1 MNRRQYEAAKGVNR
15 VQLLTYFA
23 IGKMCIFKHQK
34 LVWGTEALKAV
45 SKRLRKAFPGLR
57 GNGETQLRGMRLL
70 HKGWSFLG
78 SNSSVAT
85 DELQNV
91 VNAEDILGL
100 IKSHRQRENIIG
112 NVSCQ
117 Q

>member
-1 MNRRQYEAAKGVNR
+1 
-15 VQLLTYFA
+15 
-23 IGKMCIFKHQK
+23 MCNCFHILPLEKCVS
-34 LVWGTEALKAV
+34 LNTRNWIWGTEALKAV
-45 SKRLRKAFPGLR
+45 SERLRKVLPGLR
-57 GNGETQLRGMRLL
+57 GNGEAQLSGMRLF
-70 HKGWSFLG
+70 HKGWSFFG

-112 NVSCQ
+112 NASCQ